1 MTDILL
7 NPIGHK
13 KTSSALRHICIS
25 AKLNSNGPDYAV
37 YLEKVYSVVL
47 MSGLE
52 LYLDEVWR
60 PVTAPPGCLVVNI
73 GEQLGTLKE
82 TKNTRLPDDPDT
94 EMPRSEYECLLDIP
108 AILAELHSVLLRG
121 NRSLIN

>member
-1 MTDILL
+1 
-7 NPIGHK
+7 
-13 KTSSALRHICIS
+13 
-25 AKLNSNGPDYAV
+25 LNSNDPNYAE

-94 EMPRSEYECLLDIP
+94 EMPRSEYECLLNTP
-108 AILAELHSVLLRG
+108 VILAELDSVLLRG